1 MMAKEAA
8 EPVEP
13 DEQQRVDSTFRN
25 GSVTAIGVVV
35 GFSFG
40 FLSRWSALPG
50 EWANFDLVSVALITL
65 GVALQVKSLADLLL
79 VSSLQLKR
87 YNRSVRFFLA
97 GLILVGLGV
106 VLAVFADL
114 LGFGGIVLQG

>member
-1 MMAKEAA
+1 MTRDAGETAQR
-8 EPVEP
+8 E
-13 DEQQRVDSTFRN
+13 EQQRIDSTFRN

-35 GFSFG
+35 GFSVG

-50 EWANFDLVSVALITL
+50 EWMHSDLVSVALITL
-65 GVALQVKSLADLLL
+65 GLALQVKSLADLLL
-79 VSSLQLKR
+79 VSSLEVKR
-87 YNRSVRFFLA
+87 DNRSIRFFLT